1 MNFIACPSLS
11 SHYLRFFFR
20 NWIMRINI
28 IHPDAPSSTSV
39 RQQLSSNRCNI
50 AGAGYTFGWLAGLL
64 WVGPVAENKG
74 ESRFFCI
81 LVLNTDRRQF
91 ITQTTTTLQLA
102 STMSGGQPAYSQR
115 HFVKRGGGTWLKLRS
130 FVNAMVKL
138 HGSKV
143 IKHRKKKE
151 RRFSSK
157 CFAFRD

>member
-1 MNFIACPSLS
+1 
-11 SHYLRFFFR
+11 
-20 NWIMRINI
+20 
-28 IHPDAPSSTSV
+28 
-39 RQQLSSNRCNI
+39 
-50 AGAGYTFGWLAGLL
+50 
-64 WVGPVAENKG
+64 
-74 ESRFFCI
+74 
-81 LVLNTDRRQF
+81 
-91 ITQTTTTLQLA
+91 
-102 STMSGGQPAYSQR
+102 MSGGQPAYSQR